1 MFLKKIRK
9 DTGNRRWKKYSAC
22 LGMDNDMYIV
32 TRYMSLI
39 LMALRCNYTYVMFLP
54 HVFMLCRFF
63 NGASLLSLVFQ
74 MRLLEVFIKCSM

>member
-1 MFLKKIRK
+1 
-9 DTGNRRWKKYSAC
+9 
-22 LGMDNDMYIV
+22 MYIV

-39 LMALRCNYTYVMFLP
+39 LMALRCNYTYVIFSTSCFHAMPLI
-54 HVFMLCRFF
+54 FF

>member
-1 MFLKKIRK
+1 MME
-9 DTGNRRWKKYSAC
+9 KYPAC

-39 LMALRCNYTYVMFLP
+39 LMALRCNYTYVIFLP
-54 HVFMLCRFF
+54 HVFMLCRFFF

-74 MRLLEVFIKCSM
+74 MRLLEVFIKCYM

>member
-1 MFLKKIRK
+1 MME
-9 DTGNRRWKKYSAC
+9 KYSAC

-39 LMALRCNYTYVMFLP
+39 LMALRCNYTYVICLP
-54 HVFMLCRFF
+54 HVFMLYRFF
-63 NGASLLSLVFQ
+63 KWRFAFVAVFQ

>member
-1 MFLKKIRK
+1 MKTQVI
-9 DTGNRRWKKYSAC
+9 DDGKYSAC

-32 TRYMSLI
+32 TRYMSLLLLA
-39 LMALRCNYTYVMFLP
+39 LMCNYTYVIFLTSCFHAIP
-54 HVFMLCRFF
+54 LFF

>member
-1 MFLKKIRK
+1 MMEI
-9 DTGNRRWKKYSAC
+9 NSAC

-39 LMALRCNYTYVMFLP
+39 RMALRCNYTCVIFLP

-63 NGASLLSLVFQ
+63 LWRFAFVVGFSNAFA
-74 MRLLEVFIKCSM
+74 